1 MKKTLAIIF
10 ALVLSVSFAFT
21 AFAAEYTIGEGG
33 NAVYDTAIGYVFDIE
48 DVDGQITGEDA
59 TVLTSAAG
67 LEKCGLWAI
76 WFVAEKIDGVDAYRA
91 ITDGA
96 GMNGASPSV
105 TLKDNQ
111 IIVVVHSSSSRPTDA
126 ETYPNWEDKVAALA
140 VKTGD
145 CLVLNGIDLA
155 AGTCV
160 NGTITV
166 VTEDELGDVP
176 PATESSE
183 EDAESS
189 EAPAESTAES
199 VEESTAV
206 STEAVSDP
214 ASAEISE
221 DSEVKSSTME
231 IDGEGGLGIWLYV
244 IIGAAVVVVVAV
256 IVLVSKKK

>member
-10 ALVLSVSFAFT
+10 ALILSVSFAFT

-33 NAVYDTAIGYVFDIE
+33 NAVYDTAVGYVFDIE
-48 DVDGQITGEDA
+48 DVNGQITGEDA

-67 LEKCGLWAI
+67 LDKCGLWAI
-76 WFVAEKIDGVDAYRA
+76 WFVAEKIDGVDAYKA
-91 ITDGA
+91 VTDGT

-126 ETYPNWEDKVAALA
+126 EQYPNWEDKVAALA
-140 VKTGD
+140 VRVGD

-189 EAPAESTAES
+189 EAPA
-199 VEESTAV
+199 
-206 STEAVSDP
+206 
-214 ASAEISE
+214 
-221 DSEVKSSTME
+221 
-231 IDGEGGLGIWLYV
+231 
-244 IIGAAVVVVVAV
+244 
-256 IVLVSKKK
+256 

>member
-10 ALVLSVSFAFT
+10 ALILSVSFAFT
-21 AFAAEYTIGEGG
+21 AFAAEYTIGADG
-33 NAVYDTAIGYVFDIE
+33 NAVYDTAVGYVFDIE
-48 DVDGQITGEDA
+48 DVNGQINGEDA

-67 LEKCGLWAI
+67 LDKCGLWAI
-76 WFVAEKIDGVDAYRA
+76 WFVAEKIDGVDAYKA
-91 ITDGA
+91 VTDGT
-96 GMNGASPSV
+96 GMSGTSPSV

-111 IIVVVHSSSSRPTDA
+111 IIVVVHSSSSKPTDA
-126 ETYPNWEDKVAALA
+126 EKYPNWEDKVAALA
-140 VKTGD
+140 VRVGD
-145 CLVLNGIDLA
+145 CLVLNGIDIA

-166 VTEDELGDVP
+166 VTEDQLGDVP

-189 EAPAESTAES
+189 EAPAESSEAPAES
-199 VEESTAV
+199 TDASA
-206 STEAVSDP
+206 EAVSDP

-244 IIGAAVVVVVAV
+244 IIGAAVIIVVAV

>member
-33 NAVYDTAIGYVFDIE
+33 NAVYDTAVGYVFDIE
-48 DVDGQITGEDA
+48 DVNGQITGEDA

-145 CLVLNGIDLA
+145 CLVLSGIDLA

-183 EDAESS
+183 EATESS

-231 IDGEGGLGIWLYV
+231 IDSEGGLGIWLYV
-244 IIGAAVVVVVAV
+244 IICAAVIVVVAV